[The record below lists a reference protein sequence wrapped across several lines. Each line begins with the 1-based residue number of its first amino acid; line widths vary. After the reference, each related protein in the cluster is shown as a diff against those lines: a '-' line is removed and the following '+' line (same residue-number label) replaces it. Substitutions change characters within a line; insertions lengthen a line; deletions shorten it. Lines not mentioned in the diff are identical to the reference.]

1 MTITKHPQ
9 PPKGHGKK
17 SRICQVSV
25 QGSDPSCSDD
35 EYLYTLGQ
43 AALSA
48 KTPTVP
54 VQVSG
59 VTYDMIVDTAKSID
73 IVDEAAFNKINR
85 SNEVQL

>member
-1 MTITKHPQ
+1 M
-9 PPKGHGKK
+9 
-17 SRICQVSV
+17 

-35 EYLYTLGQ
+35 AYLYTLGQ

-48 KTPTVP
+48 KTSTVP

-59 VTYDMIVDTAKSID
+59 VTVDIIVDTAKSID

-85 SNEVQL
+85 LNEVQL